1 MLACMPSN
9 AAMSATAIIATP
21 RLSSIIKP
29 SVFHVVFRRPARR
42 QRISAGCQTTC
53 RRSAMSQAASVVS
66 EHAINDTSPASIV
79 QQIDDKARIVLI
91 GDATHGTSDF
101 YARRAEIT
109 KELICNHGFHAVSVE
124 AG

>member
-1 MLACMPSN
+1 MLACRPSN
-9 AAMSATAIIATP
+9 AAMSVTIVATA
-21 RLSSIIKP
+21 RFVSISKS
-29 SVFHVVFRRPARR
+29 SVFHVVFRKPARR
-42 QRISAGCQTTC
+42 KHIPAGCEIAC

-66 EHAINDTSPASIV
+66 KNAIKDISPASIV
-79 QQIDDKARIVLI
+79 QQVDGKARIVLI